1 EILSIEDRNYD
12 GEFEVEIKISSR
24 ERPTVSLIDFKL
36 YDNIVIQEKTES
48 VNATIELDD
57 YTFKAEAT
65 AGSFKIDV
73 NKNGVLDSYEIFGI
87 GDSFATITGDCINT
101 RSYTIMNIGD
111 GTVTL
116 KPDVR
121 ELMNYD
127 DFNLTEMDPTVPVS
141 GKEIYMYAVIENV
154 GNYKASDVV
163 VSVDHFGYTL
173 LSYCNIS
180 SNYIY
185 VGDMETQ
192 EEGGIKKVILLRLK
206 APVVSYEE
214 YHPITIGVNYK
225 MEYVNIEGE
234 DVEENFQEEFKQN
247 INVYPKTVQL
257 DIKQFVSYKKLI
269 LGEESDVTVTVE
281 NTGDLKAYDLEITDY
296 LPSGLELTEGEASK
310 TLGELSPG
318 ESTEF
323 SYRMK
328 AKEIGDYELI
338 TKVRYKDERGESYEM
353 QSFPVSIIVYK
364 EFPRLDMRKNIDKTN
379 IVINEHIIV
388 VLVVTNTGN
397 KPAKDIVIVDS
408 IPEEF
413 SLTSSKEEEITG
425 NVNVFKIDRMNPNE
439 KKVFSYIIKADEP
452 GKHTLKGCKVRYSD
466 YENNYF
472 EYESPDVN
480 IDVSG
485 IPKLNLE
492 YSLSRESVQD
502 GELLTVIGKVSNI
515 GNGLAKNI
523 TLEHV
528 YNKGEL
534 VDGDLKKEIENLK
547 NGEYQIYKFTIRV
560 PISST
565 AYDFSVDV
573 TYSYYDILGNEYP
586 GEQRFIQKIDADKPK
601 IEMARTVEKM
611 IIKQNKY
618 YVDSGYSFIISI
630 LATNTGTADAVDTIL
645 EEKLPEGFELIN
657 GTNRWEGDLKIG
669 ESKTI
674 TYTAIGN
681 VGGVYSLTPR
691 AIYKDKWGVSYST
704 DGKIITFTLRGLT
717 ITKSLSKNK
726 ISEGDVVEVNIS
738 IKNYGDS
745 ETRDIFIEDSI
756 PEGFELVEGET
767 TMQKDILG
775 GNETMSL
782 KYKIKAIS
790 VGEYVLEKAKVRW
803 KNSYGESR
811 QLESKE
817 YTISVQKAAPPVTTG
832 PPTTTPPKT
841 PIYEKYISKI
851 LLILVAVLL
860 LIIAIIGIRTYS
872 KRRFK
877 IEEEEEFFEG
887 LEVPEE
893 EIFPEEKPP
902 EEKTPEEMFS
912 EIALPEFEE
921 EEKKEEEYRNAP

>member
-1 EILSIEDRNYD
+1 DLCDNTFVIQEVLKVEILAIEDRDYN

-24 ERPTVSLIDFKL
+24 ERPTISLIDFKL
-36 YDNIVIQEKTES
+36 YDNIVIQGTTIDVGTTTTK
-48 VNATIELDD
+48 IELDGKEFD
-57 YTFKAEAT
+57 AKVN
-65 AGSFKIDV
+65 GSFKIDLNV
-73 NKNGVLDSYEIFGI
+73 GDMDGDGDIFEDSELLGVV
-87 GDSFATITGDCINT
+87 DSFATIMGDCINT

-185 VGDMETQ
+185 VGDMYPTKPYGEVGVLWDDMNDALHGVGESWKVQNGTLSVEAGSIGNSLQFTNDADLGSEGKLFVDLTSYENFMDYETLSFLVWSSDDNNENFQ
-192 EEGGIKKVILLRLK
+192 FVLTDSNGKEAKWSISRPNKDSWDDRIVNLKSPHVKDTDFDLSKIKKVSFSSLNGPGGEFYRFDHIMLQKKELGPGIKKVILLRLK

-257 DIKQFVSYKKLI
+257 RIKQFVSYKKLI

-502 GELLTVIGKVSNI
+502 GE
-515 GNGLAKNI
+515 
-523 TLEHV
+523 
-528 YNKGEL
+528 
-534 VDGDLKKEIENLK
+534 
-547 NGEYQIYKFTIRV
+547 
-560 PISST
+560 
-565 AYDFSVDV
+565 
-573 TYSYYDILGNEYP
+573 
-586 GEQRFIQKIDADKPK
+586 
-601 IEMARTVEKM
+601 
-611 IIKQNKY
+611 
-618 YVDSGYSFIISI
+618 
-630 LATNTGTADAVDTIL
+630 
-645 EEKLPEGFELIN
+645 
-657 GTNRWEGDLKIG
+657 
-669 ESKTI
+669 
-674 TYTAIGN
+674 
-681 VGGVYSLTPR
+681 
-691 AIYKDKWGVSYST
+691 
-704 DGKIITFTLRGLT
+704 
-717 ITKSLSKNK
+717 
-726 ISEGDVVEVNIS
+726 
-738 IKNYGDS
+738 
-745 ETRDIFIEDSI
+745 
-756 PEGFELVEGET
+756 
-767 TMQKDILG
+767 
-775 GNETMSL
+775 
-782 KYKIKAIS
+782 
-790 VGEYVLEKAKVRW
+790 
-803 KNSYGESR
+803 
-811 QLESKE
+811 
-817 YTISVQKAAPPVTTG
+817 
-832 PPTTTPPKT
+832 
-841 PIYEKYISKI
+841 
-851 LLILVAVLL
+851 
-860 LIIAIIGIRTYS
+860 
-872 KRRFK
+872 
-877 IEEEEEFFEG
+877 
-887 LEVPEE
+887 
-893 EIFPEEKPP
+893 
-902 EEKTPEEMFS
+902 
-912 EIALPEFEE
+912 
-921 EEKKEEEYRNAP
+921 